1 VEEYLERTIEEEL
14 HDILS
19 TIVAQKVFREK
30 EFHWMAMK
38 LE

>member
-1 VEEYLERTIEEEL
+1 VEEDLERTIEEEL

-19 TIVAQKVFREK
+19 TIVAQQVFREK
-30 EFHWMAMK
+30 ELYWMAMK